1 MLDGLATHTPRNL
14 DVSLAILLRES
25 QNQGPHDV
33 LSTRISNFKK
43 SDVMSKYFV
52 PVADQGSRNLFS
64 GVDIRTAAGEQMMI
78 SVVELQPHAIVP
90 WHDHPHEQMGI
101 LISGQLLFEIGDEKL
116 TLKAGDCWRIPGGV
130 PHTCQAG
137 EESVRAIDIFSPVRE
152 DYL

>member
-1 MLDGLATHTPRNL
+1 MLDGLAIHTTRNL
-14 DVSLAILLRES
+14 DVSLAIRLRES
-25 QNQGPHDV
+25 QNQEPRDV
-33 LSTRISNFKK
+33 LSKRISNFKK

-52 PVADQGSRNLFS
+52 PVADQGSRNLFA
-64 GVDIRTAAGEQMMI
+64 GVDIRTVAGEQMMI

-116 TLKAGDCWRIPGGV
+116 TLQAGDCWRIPGGV

-152 DYL
+152 DYV

>member
-1 MLDGLATHTPRNL
+1 MATHTSRNL

-25 QNQGPHDV
+25 QNQGPRDV

-90 WHDHPHEQMGI
+90 WHDHPHEQMLS
-101 LISGQLLFEIGDEKL
+101 LIHI
-116 TLKAGDCWRIPGGV
+116 
-130 PHTCQAG
+130 
-137 EESVRAIDIFSPVRE
+137 
-152 DYL
+152 